1 MRFFLTSN
9 YLTYLSSKG
18 IGHLPNISRDFTATT
33 FIVEN
38 ERTLLL
44 WHRKVGAW
52 LPPGGHIEQNE
63 LPEEAARRE
72 VREETGL
79 EVELLAPPHCYGKVR
94 ALHNPVCILLEDITE
109 DHQHIDLIYFAR
121 ITAGSAQFNPREAS
135 QMRWY
140 SRAELEERAIAED
153 IRLLGQQAIAA
164 CFPSIPDKS

>member
-1 MRFFLTSN
+1 M
-9 YLTYLSSKG
+9 
-18 IGHLPNISRDFTATT
+18 PNISRDFTATT

-79 EVELLAPPHCYGKVR
+79 EVELLAPPHYYGKVR

-121 ITAGSAQFNPREAS
+121 SSEGTLQINPREAGDF
-135 QMRWY
+135 RWY
-140 SRAELEERAIAED
+140 GHLDLESSEIAED
-153 IRLLGQQAIAA
+153 IRILGQRAIAELA
-164 CFPSIPDKS
+164 PAGRAG